1 MACGL
6 VVRTEFLQGG
16 FGIGTDVLDIGTAGV
31 KTTSGRG
38 VDRAGDIAFE

>member
-1 MACGL
+1 MAGGL
-6 VVRTEFLQGG
+6 VAGTDLLQGG
-16 FGIGTDVLDIGTAGV
+16 FGLGTDVLDIGTAGV